1 MDIHKI
7 TISEEEIKFRYT
19 VQEVIDRLLYCPG
32 YREKIAEVNKEF
44 IIPERYRNVYEPSK
58 FKQHENIL

>member
-7 TISEEEIKFRYT
+7 TISEEELKFRYT

-32 YREKIAEVNKEF
+32 YREKIAEINREF
-44 IIPERYRNVYEPSK
+44 NIPEKIKIIHEPLNFTK
-58 FKQHENIL
+58 K